1 MLNLYTILSIENDT
15 LDTVLLNVSTVIAHH
30 EKSKKFDNFYRK
42 NEEIYWN
49 IKSRTNVRPIDD
61 EYNLTVV

>member
-42 NEEIYWN
+42 NEEILL
-49 IKSRTNVRPIDD
+49 
-61 EYNLTVV
+61 EY